1 VQGIK
6 LDEKVMKDCK
16 NGELLER
23 RSCNSA
29 DSIAR
34 PQDGKVSHVVVSI
47 QRVCVTTSLHPA

>member
-16 NGELLER
+16 NGELLLPQF
-23 RSCNSA
+23 CISA

-34 PQDGKVSHVVVSI
+34 PQDGKVSHVVVSS
-47 QRVCVTTSLHPA
+47 QHLFVATS